1 MVDPKKPLYKDLSF
15 MTLMVLVVLSVVW
28 IYVHGINFGIDFV
41 GGTRIP
47 MTLEHP
53 VDQQT
58 MDLLIDTIKK
68 RVSSFGLVQVN
79 VYARGND
86 EVVVELPFSNP
97 DKITEVEKVI
107 SKPGKFKAVI
117 DGRLALTDEDILQGS
132 IRILTRRELRNIDS
146 GAWGVSFYVTENGA
160 RHFTEVAKG
169 NGNKPVY
176 MFLDRP
182 EDAILLIPMSD
193 LKSNAENLS
202 EEDILTIVNDAL
214 RLEGDNIQLY
224 VLDNFDDY
232 KDQLTPNDPGHTK
245 AIVPEDASPE
255 IKQFL
260 KDKGFVVVEASHE
273 DLKPRYTNSPGYQVV
288 EGWPAIGLITS
299 PRLSPD
305 IATGA
310 VKYSYSITGVEDG
323 NTPTEKAQNALA
335 KAQLIKSVLQG
346 GALPVGVNIE
356 SKTTISAPLGQDFL
370 RMSLIGGG
378 IAVLVVALVVAIR
391 YREWKIVLPV
401 LFESACELIILIAI
415 IGSFTID
422 LGAFAGII
430 AAVGTS
436 VDDQIVITD
445 ELLKPKGTKSQKI
458 KRAFSIV
465 TLTRTVA
472 IVSMLPL
479 LFSGITE
486 VMGFATS
493 TLIGALLGLLVS
505 RRAFAAIIVRVI
517 D

>member
-1 MVDPKKPLYKDLSF
+1 M
-15 MTLMVLVVLSVVW
+15 
-28 IYVHGINFGIDFV
+28 
-41 GGTRIP
+41 
-47 MTLEHP
+47 
-53 VDQQT
+53 
-58 MDLLIDTIKK
+58 
-68 RVSSFGLVQVN
+68 
-79 VYARGND
+79 
-86 EVVVELPFSNP
+86 
-97 DKITEVEKVI
+97 
-107 SKPGKFKAVI
+107 
-117 DGRLALTDEDILQGS
+117 
-132 IRILTRRELRNIDS
+132 
-146 GAWGVSFYVTENGA
+146 
-160 RHFTEVAKG
+160 
-169 NGNKPVY
+169 
-176 MFLDRP
+176 
-182 EDAILLIPMSD
+182 
-193 LKSNAENLS
+193 
-202 EEDILTIVNDAL
+202 
-214 RLEGDNIQLY
+214 
-224 VLDNFDDY
+224 
-232 KDQLTPNDPGHTK
+232 
-245 AIVPEDASPE
+245 
-255 IKQFL
+255 
-260 KDKGFVVVEASHE
+260 
-273 DLKPRYTNSPGYQVV
+273 
-288 EGWPAIGLITS
+288 
-299 PRLSPD
+299 
-305 IATGA
+305 
-310 VKYSYSITGVEDG
+310 
-323 NTPTEKAQNALA
+323 
-335 KAQLIKSVLQG
+335 
-346 GALPVGVNIE
+346 GVNIE